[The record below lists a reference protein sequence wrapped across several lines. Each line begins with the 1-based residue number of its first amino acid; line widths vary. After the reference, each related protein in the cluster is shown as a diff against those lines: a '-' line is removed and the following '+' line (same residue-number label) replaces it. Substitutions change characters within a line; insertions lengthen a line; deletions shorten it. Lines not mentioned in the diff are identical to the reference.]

1 MGWQRVEQQ
10 QEWNTNTMGSV
21 IKKKKNCQLQQHERT
36 WRALSEMS
44 DREGQILPGIT
55 YMWNF

>member
-55 YMWNF
+55 YM